1 MGELAPLAFFMSSPG
16 LVSWPLL
23 GQSLFQPSSE
33 VGEGEYGS
41 QFLRAPHITDKPTAQ
56 GGWLLQRA
64 GPKHSHPGSASSQR
78 TCLGEEGGSE
88 KGRGSGSHPPRQPLQ
103 LPPGPTPAGK
113 PASTSGPLKAV
124 GAGCRRG
131 TALGGRV
138 TWRVS
143 GLAIQPWV
151 SPAGGR
157 CLCWQAMASGEI
169 ASSGSPP
176 DGDAAWGDLL
186 FSPRREHAQ
195 GTMGSNFRPPV
206 HCLPS

>member
-23 GQSLFQPSSE
+23 GQSLFRPSSGT
-33 VGEGEYGS
+33 GEGQYGS
-41 QFLRAPHITDKPTAQ
+41 QFLRAPHITDKPTSQ

-78 TCLGEEGGSE
+78 TCLREEAGSE
-88 KGRGSGSHPPRQPLQ
+88 KGRGSDSHPPRQPTQ

-124 GAGCRRG
+124 GAGCPRG

-138 TWRVS
+138 TQRVS
-143 GLAIQPWV
+143 GSATQPWV
-151 SPAGGR
+151 SPAGSR
-157 CLCWQAMASGEI
+157 YLRWQAMASGEI

-176 DGDAAWGDLL
+176 RW
-186 FSPRREHAQ
+186 RC
-195 GTMGSNFRPPV
+195 
-206 HCLPS
+206 CLVGLTVFP